1 MGLATVAEIWL
12 LKFLY
17 GSRADIQ
24 RRGTILAWIVIL
36 SVYGADK
43 IAIDLSLSALIS
55 LFMKY
60 IGVLNNPNLHAI
72 ICTLLIINW
81 QWVKQIYF
89 AVLYEIYNFMMFLIG
104 QPFWSLAIIQLH
116 ALSLLQK
123 TVQIRDQ
130 FFLYMDP
137 DNTTF
142 ENLNLTNISEPEHPC
157 LLGVSFRH

>member
-81 QWVKQIYF
+81 Q
-89 AVLYEIYNFMMFLIG
+89 
-104 QPFWSLAIIQLH
+104 
-116 ALSLLQK
+116 
-123 TVQIRDQ
+123 
-130 FFLYMDP
+130 
-137 DNTTF
+137 
-142 ENLNLTNISEPEHPC
+142 
-157 LLGVSFRH
+157 